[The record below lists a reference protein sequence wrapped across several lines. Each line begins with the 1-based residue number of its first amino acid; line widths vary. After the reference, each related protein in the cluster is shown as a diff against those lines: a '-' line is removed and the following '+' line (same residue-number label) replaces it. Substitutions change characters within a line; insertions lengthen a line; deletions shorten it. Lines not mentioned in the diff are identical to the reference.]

1 MLSANEGK
9 SQHLGL
15 AGYRVPTTLVRGNQQ
30 RNRVSTVGRR
40 ASGVPRTAVWKLFT
54 RLLQGA
60 RPGLENTRDLRP
72 IVVDFVTSLK
82 AEGKIGFFGDL
93 QASMVPGA
101 GLHRS
106 RISVQSLNSLLKL
119 FCGEILTDDFRV
131 MS

>member
-30 RNRVSTVGRR
+30 HNRVSTLGRR

-60 RPGLENTRDLRP
+60 RPGLENTHDLRP

-82 AEGKIGFFGDL
+82 AKGKIGSRITD
-93 QASMVPGA
+93 VDGA
-101 GLHRS
+101 GGTACTILPQ
-106 RISVQSLNSLLKL
+106 VQ
-119 FCGEILTDDFRV
+119 FR
-131 MS
+131 MAA